1 MEILVNKVLFL
12 LGNLD
17 YYSVFLLMTLESS
30 FIPFPSEVIVPP
42 AAYLASRGELN
53 LFLGIIVGS
62 LGSLAGAVINYF
74 IAYFLGRPLVYRI
87 ADHKI
92 SRMLL
97 INSSKVKKAEDFFL
111 RYGGLS
117 TFIGRLVPGVRQLIS
132 LPAGF
137 SRMNFGEFCFYTV
150 LGAGLWVTILAILG
164 YFFGANQDLLHQFAR
179 EISNTF
185 LVLALLVLLFMLF
198 YKKKKKRGREKA
210 KELG

>member
-1 MEILVNKVLFL
+1 METLVSKILFL

-17 YYSVFLLMTLESS
+17 YSSVFLLMTLESS

-53 LFLGIIVGS
+53 LFLVILVGS
-62 LGSLAGAVINYF
+62 LGSLVGAIINYF

-87 ADHKI
+87 ADHKF

-97 INSSKVKKAEDFFL
+97 ISSSKVEKAEDFFL

-137 SRMNFGEFCFYTV
+137 SRMNFKEFCFYTV
-150 LGAGLWVTILAILG
+150 LGAGLWVAILAILG

-198 YKKKKKRGREKA
+198 YKREKKQSRV
-210 KELG
+210 KESN